1 MVAAATSTAAT
12 STAACPP
19 RETPVAAHLAR
30 TAELDRLR
38 VQRPL
43 TAAELAEAENL
54 SARAYNRAWRGRFR
68 NLNGVAYW
76 KARA

>member
-1 MVAAATSTAAT
+1 MVAAAPGPANASPGTQ
-12 STAACPP
+12 P
-19 RETPVAAHLAR
+19 RETPVAAQLAR

-68 NLNGVAYW
+68 DLNGVAYW